1 MYVSRPLGYER
12 VCLPLYKVEDTPFH
26 IQGGEW
32 EPKLPD
38 YPVLLLF
45 CRASDE
51 PHAAVKPDGYVDNLL
66 QAVDLFLQHKS

>member
-12 VCLPLYKVEDTPFH
+12 VCLSLYKVE
-26 IQGGEW
+26 EW